1 MSQRDGPVGQD
12 PSSQTGCGRYTRQN
26 AQASMMA
33 ATPIMYGR
41 NGAQRAIVTAPET
54 PNRTTAQGPMQQRP
68 INDANVLMPI
78 APPVV
83 AAVVLCNSV
92 DMSLF
97 TFPYRSLDLQG
108 HVDDKCRDH
117 KYCCQPQCARGWTF
131 AVSTSASCP
140 VQAPQRPAQRRRRDT
155 YDKQCG

>member
-1 MSQRDGPVGQD
+1 MTAATHNITFSQMDGPVGQD
-12 PSSQTGCGRYTRQN
+12 PSAQTGCGRYTRQN

-54 PNRTTAQGPMQQRP
+54 PNKTTAQGPMQQSP

-83 AAVVLCNSV
+83 AAVVLCRSL

-97 TFPYRSLDLQG
+97 TFPYLSLELHG
-108 HVDDKCRDH
+108 HIDEKS
-117 KYCCQPQCARGWTF
+117 RG
-131 AVSTSASCP
+131 
-140 VQAPQRPAQRRRRDT
+140 R
-155 YDKQCG
+155 K